1 MSVRDTA
8 LNTIKGLMAVS
19 LFTTLPVELYKFCI
33 SLQGTFMGDLARV
46 FAGGQSLNIGDASM
60 SVLQASF
67 AIANQVT
74 LSVFNLLAMIAMAY
88 CVVKL
93 FFANI
98 KRGGILLIQ
107 IAVGAMYMF
116 SVPRGFTDG
125 FWGWCKQVAA
135 LCLTAFLQTT
145 LLFLGLLTFNVNMLL
160 GLGLLLS
167 ANEVPRIAQHSG
179 LQKGNYREIKGLSV
193 LFARI
198 KRKYIANGG
207 CRNAVAVAFCS
218 QGAMQN
224 ISLFRKYLLRTG

>member
-1 MSVRDTA
+1 LKNCLYDSIDGRVLWDIDRHVEGGMSLDWLNKVLESTGNVVKGLGQEVSAGMWDTTLRWMYTAIYDAVAQFFTSIGSMGVEIFGLPWVGAVTRLFSLFGWGLFLAGLVVAVFDLAIAAQSGRVSVRDTA

-93 FFANI
+93 FFAV
-98 KRGGILLIQ
+98 RPYG
-107 IAVGAMYMF
+107 
-116 SVPRGFTDG
+116 
-125 FWGWCKQVAA
+125 
-135 LCLTAFLQTT
+135 
-145 LLFLGLLTFNVNMLL
+145 
-160 GLGLLLS
+160 
-167 ANEVPRIAQHSG
+167 
-179 LQKGNYREIKGLSV
+179 
-193 LFARI
+193 
-198 KRKYIANGG
+198 
-207 CRNAVAVAFCS
+207 
-218 QGAMQN
+218 
-224 ISLFRKYLLRTG
+224 RTGIAC

>member
-1 MSVRDTA
+1 MDTTLRWMYTAIYDAVAQFFTSIGSMGVEIFGLPWVGAVTRLFSLFGWGLFLAGLVVAVFDLAIAAQSGRVSVRDTA

-98 KRGGILLIQ
+98 KR
-107 IAVGAMYMF
+107 AVSYTHLRAHE
-116 SVPRGFTDG
+116 TD
-125 FWGWCKQVAA
+125 
-135 LCLTAFLQTT
+135 
-145 LLFLGLLTFNVNMLL
+145 
-160 GLGLLLS
+160 
-167 ANEVPRIAQHSG
+167 
-179 LQKGNYREIKGLSV
+179 
-193 LFARI
+193 
-198 KRKYIANGG
+198 
-207 CRNAVAVAFCS
+207 
-218 QGAMQN
+218 
-224 ISLFRKYLLRTG
+224 